1 MIGKGDD
8 PGARGAVAGDLE
20 KIKKN
25 ERNGMPPVIK
35 GCYIDVT
42 ERRLR
47 QATGNG
53 NAAAPRLAQEWEESQ
68 DSQHQPW

>member
-25 ERNGMPPVIK
+25 ERNGMPPLIK

-42 ERRLR
+42 ERRWR

-53 NAAAPRLAQEWEESQ
+53 NAATPGSHRNGKKARTRNISPG
-68 DSQHQPW
+68 